1 MKPVEKIILGTV
13 QFGLDYGI
21 NNLKGKVSPEEILS
35 ILTLAYSSGIKTLDT
50 ACDYGDS
57 ELALGNAFQINHL
70 DFNIVSKYPKSDE
83 SVDVKFNKSL
93 SLLGCNTMYAYLV
106 HEFDNFKRNPS
117 IWDSFIKLKAQNKVS
132 KIGFSLYNVDELR
145 FLLDNHVAFEILQVP
160 YNIFDRQFE
169 PYFETLKKAGVV
181 IYTRS
186 AFLQG
191 LFFKPL
197 SIIGGNILSLKPYLE
212 ELHAYCSIKDIS
224 IEHLALNY
232 VVENPYIDG
241 VLIGVDCVDQLQ
253 KDIDVLSK
261 KITRADIDFIHSI
274 KIKESDLLSPVN
286 WK

>member
-1 MKPVEKIILGTV
+1 MKSVEKVILGTV

-21 NNLKGKVSPEEILS
+21 NNLKGKVSPEEMLS
-35 ILTLAYSSGIKTLDT
+35 ILSLAYSSGIKTLDT

-57 ELALGNAFQINHL
+57 ELALGRAFKMNHL
-70 DFNIVSKYPKSDE
+70 DFNIVSKYPTSDD
-83 SVDVKFNKSL
+83 SVDVIFNKSL
-93 SLLGCNTMYAYLV
+93 NLLGCHKMYAYLV

-117 IWDSFIKLKAQNKVS
+117 IWDSFIELKAQNKVS
-132 KIGFSLYNVDELR
+132 KIGFSLYNVEELH
-145 FLLDNHVAFEILQVP
+145 FLLDNHVAFDILQVP

-169 PYFETLKKAGVV
+169 PYFEILKKAGVV
-181 IYTRS
+181 IFTRS

-197 SIIGGNILSLKPYLE
+197 SIISGNISALKPYLE
-212 ELHAYCSIKDIS
+212 ELHTYCHMNDIS

-232 VVENPYIDG
+232 VVENPNIDG
-241 VLIGVDCVDQLQ
+241 VLIGVDCADQLQ
-253 KDIDVLSK
+253 KDICVLSK
-261 KITRADIDFIHSI
+261 KITRSDIEFIHSI